1 MLVET
6 ILPIVIRI
14 CILTCDAHVLK
25 YSDPPSCM
33 RHIRF
38 RITKCFANEFQRS
51 GLSFLGDEHDLRFL
65 EQNWS
70 QVNVLRC
77 KDKNEH
83 RHWSAKKLK

>member
-25 YSDPPSCM
+25 DSDPPSCM

-38 RITKCFANEFQRS
+38 RTIKRPRTSSSEVDYR
-51 GLSFLGDEHDLRFL
+51 FLGDEHDLRFL
-65 EQNWS
+65 EQNRS
-70 QVNVLRC
+70 QVHFLRG

>member
-65 EQNWS
+65 GNHQS
-70 QVNVLRC
+70 VS
-77 KDKNEH
+77 DTFF
-83 RHWSAKKLK
+83 AF